1 MKDKLQEITKRAM
14 EQIDA
19 AEEMSALNDVRV
31 AVLGKKG
38 ELTAVLKSMKDVKP
52 EDRPAVG
59 QLVNETRSAIEE
71 KLAEAK
77 ERMEEAEL
85 DHRLKSEVIDVTL
98 PAKKAK
104 IGHLHPNTNVLQ
116 EVEDIFVGI
125 PSVTEEG
132 GLHLV
137 RKIQRPEKIEYV
149 EKIQLKWGGYN
160 VPHFNK

>member
-1 MKDKLQEITKRAM
+1 MKDKLQEITKRAI

-71 KLAEAK
+71 KLCWG
-77 ERMEEAEL
+77 ERGAFE
-85 DHRLKSEVIDVTL
+85 RQ
-98 PAKKAK
+98 
-104 IGHLHPNTNVLQ
+104 N
-116 EVEDIFVGI
+116 
-125 PSVTEEG
+125 
-132 GLHLV
+132 
-137 RKIQRPEKIEYV
+137 
-149 EKIQLKWGGYN
+149 
-160 VPHFNK
+160 

>member
-1 MKDKLQEITKRAM
+1 MKDKLQEITKRAI

-71 KLAEAK
+71 NTL
-77 ERMEEAEL
+77 R
-85 DHRLKSEVIDVTL
+85 RKS
-98 PAKKAK
+98 AWKRQ
-104 IGHLHPNTNVLQ
+104 N
-116 EVEDIFVGI
+116 
-125 PSVTEEG
+125 
-132 GLHLV
+132 
-137 RKIQRPEKIEYV
+137 
-149 EKIQLKWGGYN
+149 
-160 VPHFNK
+160 